1 MIELKTR
8 TQLESAINKA
18 KSEARNL
25 VVRMTNASRMYR
37 VESKQSGNVYTVN
50 FFIRNNRRYG
60 HCSCKAGL
68 NNLACKHL
76 AAAAALNMS
85 LAERGLLQTRK
96 PAVSV
101 G

>member
-1 MIELKTR
+1 VIELKTR

-18 KSEARNL
+18 KSERRNL
-25 VVRMTNASRMYR
+25 VVRLTNAVRMYR
-37 VESKQSGNVYTVN
+37 VESKTSGNTYTVN

-60 HCSCKAGL
+60 HCSCKAGMQ
-68 NNLACKHL
+68 NLACKHL
-76 AAAAALNMS
+76 AAAAALSMS